1 MIAEKIK
8 KLRTDTGL
16 SQEELARLIGISRP
30 TLSQIELG
38 ERELKADEVKKLSE
52 IFEMPTAEFFAIVPS
67 TAQKERKD
75 DPNKKLKHL
84 ILYILGK
91 CGQKPNMGK
100 ILLNKLLYFSD
111 FDYYEKNGESIT
123 NTIYRKLPMWPVPS
137 DMDTL
142 LREMQE
148 DGQIQMIE
156 WEFFGYPQ
164 IKILQKTLPDMD
176 MFRSSELAEADRV
189 VSRFS
194 DMTGKQ
200 VSDFSHSDMPYLAT
214 KENWGEI
221 SYGLVFYRDPKHY
234 TVRDPEVYED

>member
-1 MIAEKIK
+1 MIHEKIK

-38 ERELKADEVKKLSE
+38 ERELKADEIQKLAD
-52 IFEMPTAEFFAIVPS
+52 IFEMPTSEFFTASQPV
-67 TAQKERKD
+67 AQKERLD
-75 DPNKKLKHL
+75 DPNIRLKNL
-84 ILYILGK
+84 ILYIIGK

-111 FDYYEKNGESIT
+111 FDYYEKHGESIT

-137 DMDTL
+137 DMDTI

-148 DGQIQMIE
+148 DGHIQMIE
-156 WEFFGYPQ
+156 WEFFGYSQ
-164 IKILQKTLPDMD
+164 IKILQKRLPDMD
-176 MFRSSELAEADRV
+176 MFRSSELAEVDRV
-189 VSRFS
+189 VNRFS

-200 VSDFSHSDMPYLAT
+200 VSDFSHNDMPYRAT
-214 KENWGEI
+214 RENWGEI
-221 SYGLVFYRDPKHY
+221 SYGLAFYRDPKHY
-234 TVRDPEVYED
+234 TVRDPEIYED